1 MKNVLQI
8 VENECPYCNEILYV
22 NKRVFANHIRWC
34 KKNPRYEEIL
44 EGYLKKERA
53 TKEHKI
59 SKKNREIVC
68 PICNKTFVINTTEH
82 KFKNGKYRKTCS
94 DECAKKL
101 TALKTDKEA
110 KNKKIAKSILEYV
123 GVNGKIG
130 AITVRNFHSEPKEP
144 LIKGCKCCGRQ
155 FDARNHPK
163 QECCCPTCAR
173 NYRRLKEIKD
183 LEEQKIYRSQAKF
196 KFALNSYPNEFEF
209 NLIKE
214 SGWYKASNHGDNLKG
229 ISRDHMFSVDE
240 GYKQGIDPYLI
251 SHPANCKLMKHEDNF
266 KKLTKCSIT
275 LDELQKRINEWNSKY
290 GVYENKIVY
299 DKIERFK
306 TPL

>member
-1 MKNVLQI
+1 MRAHLIKSCKNLLC
-8 VENECPYCNEILYV
+8 ETHKKCKYCNSDFIVTSRIGQE
-22 NKRVFANHIRWC
+22 FC
-34 KKNPRYEEIL
+34 
-44 EGYLKKERA
+44 
-53 TKEHKI
+53 
-59 SKKNREIVC
+59 SRE
-68 PICNKTFVINTTEH
+68 
-82 KFKNGKYRKTCS
+82 CS
-94 DECAKKL
+94 
-101 TALKTDKEA
+101 
-110 KNKKIAKSILEYV
+110 
-123 GVNGKIG
+123 
-130 AITVRNFHSEPKEP
+130 
-144 LIKGCKCCGRQ
+144 
-155 FDARNHPK
+155 
-163 QECCCPTCAR
+163 R

-183 LEEQKIYRSQAKF
+183 SEERKIYRSQAKF
-196 KFALNSYPNEFEF
+196 KFALDSYPDEFEF

-240 GYKQGIDPYLI
+240 GYKQGVDPYLI

-275 LDELQKRINEWNSKY
+275 LDELQKRIREWNLKY